1 MVTLLFIFGY
11 AVLIAIITTIEF
23 IHWVYTGIGTLAG
36 AEHLLSILASRLF
49 LQLAIPCVFID
60 MFLSV
65 MDEILDKTNKLW
77 YTLRV
82 NSSTEHKR

>member
-65 MDEILDKTNKLW
+65 MDEILDKI
-77 YTLRV
+77 
-82 NSSTEHKR
+82 KRLVVYFKSKQ

>member
-11 AVLIAIITTIEF
+11 AVLVAIITTIEF
-23 IHWVYTGIGTLAG
+23 IHWVYTGIGTLAW

-49 LQLAIPCVFID
+49 LQIAVPCVFID

-65 MDEILDKTNKLW
+65 MDEILDKI
-77 YTLRV
+77 
-82 NSSTEHKR
+82 KRLVIYFKSKQ

>member
-11 AVLIAIITTIEF
+11 AVLVAIITTIEF
-23 IHWVYTGIGTLAG
+23 IHWVYTGIGTLAW

-49 LQLAIPCVFID
+49 LQIAISCVFID

-65 MDEILDKTNKLW
+65 MDETLDKI
-77 YTLRV
+77 
-82 NSSTEHKR
+82 KRLVVYLKSKQ

>member
-23 IHWVYTGIGTLAG
+23 IHWVYTGIGTLAC

-49 LQLAIPCVFID
+49 LQILFPCLLID
-60 MFLSV
+60 ILISV
-65 MDEILDKTNKLW
+65 MDDILDKMNKLC
-77 YTLRV
+77 
-82 NSSTEHKR
+82 

>member
-49 LQLAIPCVFID
+49 LQLVIPCVFID

-65 MDEILDKTNKLW
+65 MDEILDKI
-77 YTLRV
+77 
-82 NSSTEHKR
+82 KRLVVHFKGKQ

>member
-11 AVLIAIITTIEF
+11 AVLVAIITTIEF
-23 IHWVYTGIGTLAG
+23 IHWVYTGVGTLVW

-49 LQLAIPCVFID
+49 LQIAVPCVFID

-65 MDEILDKTNKLW
+65 MDEILDKI
-77 YTLRV
+77 
-82 NSSTEHKR
+82 KRLVIYFKSKQ

>member
-23 IHWVYTGIGTLAG
+23 IHWVYTGIGTMAG

-60 MFLSV
+60 IFLSV
-65 MDEILDKTNKLW
+65 MDEILDKI
-77 YTLRV
+77 
-82 NSSTEHKR
+82 KRLVVHFKGKQ

>member
-49 LQLAIPCVFID
+49 LQLAVPCVFID

-65 MDEILDKTNKLW
+65 MDEILDKI
-77 YTLRV
+77 
-82 NSSTEHKR
+82 KRLVVHFKGKQ

>member
-36 AEHLLSILASRLF
+36 AEHLLSILASKLF
-49 LQLAIPCVFID
+49 LQIAIPCVFID

-65 MDEILDKTNKLW
+65 MDEILDKI
-77 YTLRV
+77 
-82 NSSTEHKR
+82 KRLVIYFKSKQ

>member
-23 IHWVYTGIGTLAG
+23 IHWVYTGIGTLAC
-36 AEHLLSILASRLF
+36 AEHLLNILASRLF
-49 LQLAIPCVFID
+49 LQIAIPCVFID

-65 MDEILDKTNKLW
+65 MDEILDKI
-77 YTLRV
+77 
-82 NSSTEHKR
+82 KRLVVYFKSKQ

>member
-65 MDEILDKTNKLW
+65 MDEILDKI
-77 YTLRV
+77 
-82 NSSTEHKR
+82 KRLVVYLKSKQ

>member
-60 MFLSV
+60 MCLSV
-65 MDEILDKTNKLW
+65 MDEILDKI
-77 YTLRV
+77 
-82 NSSTEHKR
+82 KRLVVHFKGKQ

>member
-11 AVLIAIITTIEF
+11 AVLIAIITTIVF

-49 LQLAIPCVFID
+49 LQFAFFCVFIVF
-60 MFLSV
+60 FLSV
-65 MDEILDKTNKLW
+65 MDEILDKI
-77 YTLRV
+77 
-82 NSSTEHKR
+82 KRLAVHFKGKQ

>member
-65 MDEILDKTNKLW
+65 MDEILDKI
-77 YTLRV
+77 
-82 NSSTEHKR
+82 KRLVIHFKSKQ

>member
-65 MDEILDKTNKLW
+65 MDEILDKI
-77 YTLRV
+77 
-82 NSSTEHKR
+82 KRLVVYFKSRQ

>member
-11 AVLIAIITTIEF
+11 AVLVAIITTIEF
-23 IHWVYTGIGTLAG
+23 IHWVYTGVGTIAW

-49 LQLAIPCVFID
+49 LQIAIPCVFID

-65 MDEILDKTNKLW
+65 MDEILDKI
-77 YTLRV
+77 
-82 NSSTEHKR
+82 KRLAVHFKGKQ

>member
-23 IHWVYTGIGTLAG
+23 IHWVYTGVGTLAW

-49 LQLAIPCVFID
+49 LQIAVPCVFID

-65 MDEILDKTNKLW
+65 MDEILDKI
-77 YTLRV
+77 
-82 NSSTEHKR
+82 KRLVIYFKSKQ

>member
-23 IHWVYTGIGTLAG
+23 IHWVYTGIGTMAG

-49 LQLAIPCVFID
+49 LQLAIPCAFID

-65 MDEILDKTNKLW
+65 MDEILDKI
-77 YTLRV
+77 
-82 NSSTEHKR
+82 KRLVVYFKSRQ

>member
-36 AEHLLSILASRLF
+36 AEHLLSILMSRLF
-49 LQLAIPCVFID
+49 LQISIPCLLID
-60 MFLSV
+60 FAIIVLSETIDV
-65 MDEILDKTNKLW
+65 ANVIYTVRKYFNKVR
-77 YTLRV
+77 Y
-82 NSSTEHKR
+82 K

>member
-23 IHWVYTGIGTLAG
+23 IHWVYTGIGTMAG

-60 MFLSV
+60 MSLSV
-65 MDEILDKTNKLW
+65 MDEILDKI
-77 YTLRV
+77 
-82 NSSTEHKR
+82 KRLVVYLKSKQ

>member
-11 AVLIAIITTIEF
+11 AVLVAIITTIEF
-23 IHWVYTGIGTLAG
+23 IHWVYTGVGTMAW

-49 LQLAIPCVFID
+49 LQIAVPCVFID

-65 MDEILDKTNKLW
+65 MDEIVDKI
-77 YTLRV
+77 
-82 NSSTEHKR
+82 KRLVIYFKSKQ

>member
-23 IHWVYTGIGTLAG
+23 IHWVYTGIGTMAG

-60 MFLSV
+60 IFLSV
-65 MDEILDKTNKLW
+65 MDEILDKI
-77 YTLRV
+77 
-82 NSSTEHKR
+82 KRLVVYFKSKQ

>member
-11 AVLIAIITTIEF
+11 AVLVATITTIEF
-23 IHWVYTGIGTLAG
+23 IHWVYTGIGTLAW

-49 LQLAIPCVFID
+49 LQIAVPCVFID

-65 MDEILDKTNKLW
+65 MDEILDKI
-77 YTLRV
+77 
-82 NSSTEHKR
+82 KRLVVYFKSKQ

>member
-65 MDEILDKTNKLW
+65 MDEILDKI
-77 YTLRV
+77 
-82 NSSTEHKR
+82 KRLVVHFKGKQ

>member
-11 AVLIAIITTIEF
+11 AVLVAIITTIEF
-23 IHWVYTGIGTLAG
+23 IHWVYTGIGTLAW

-65 MDEILDKTNKLW
+65 MDEILDKI
-77 YTLRV
+77 
-82 NSSTEHKR
+82 KRLVVYFKSKQ

>member
-23 IHWVYTGIGTLAG
+23 IHWVYTGIGAIAW

-65 MDEILDKTNKLW
+65 MDEILDKI
-77 YTLRV
+77 
-82 NSSTEHKR
+82 KRLVVHFKGKQ

>member
-23 IHWVYTGIGTLAG
+23 IHWVYTGVGTLAW

-49 LQLAIPCVFID
+49 LQIAVPCVFID

-65 MDEILDKTNKLW
+65 MDEILDKI
-77 YTLRV
+77 
-82 NSSTEHKR
+82 KRLVVYFKSKQ

>member
-11 AVLIAIITTIEF
+11 AVLVAIITTIEF
-23 IHWVYTGIGTLAG
+23 IHWVYTGIGTIAW

-49 LQLAIPCVFID
+49 LQIAIPCVFID

-65 MDEILDKTNKLW
+65 MDEILDKI
-77 YTLRV
+77 
-82 NSSTEHKR
+82 KRLVVYYKSKQ

>member
-23 IHWVYTGIGTLAG
+23 IHWVYTGIGTMAG

-49 LQLAIPCVFID
+49 LQIAIPCVFID

-65 MDEILDKTNKLW
+65 MDEILDKI
-77 YTLRV
+77 
-82 NSSTEHKR
+82 KRLVVYYKSKQ

>member
-65 MDEILDKTNKLW
+65 MDEILDKI
-77 YTLRV
+77 
-82 NSSTEHKR
+82 KRLVVQYKSKQK

>member
-11 AVLIAIITTIEF
+11 AVLVAIITTIEF
-23 IHWVYTGIGTLAG
+23 IHWVYTGVGTLAW

-49 LQLAIPCVFID
+49 LQIAVPCVFID

-65 MDEILDKTNKLW
+65 MDEILDKI
-77 YTLRV
+77 
-82 NSSTEHKR
+82 KRLVIYFKSKQ